1 MKSLQKTFQTN
12 ADKMGTHQF
21 TLIKRTSTVAMYRR
35 DWLDGKL
42 HSYEVFKV
50 KTVKAGAPL
59 PGGSFVQEDYES
71 YPGKGGFGR
80 YGYSCKTLER
90 ANHWFEHLSHLNDN
104 SNTSDNGEPLDDSN
118 SIKSERSSEIGAKRR
133 GRKAVDRSTL
143 KMPKKGEKFDIKT
156 LSAMNPSVS
165 SGFMYIHLQGL
176 IKMNQAAAVDTIKGG
191 RGKPTVIYEMLTD

>member
-118 SIKSERSSEIGAKRR
+118 SIKSERSSEIGQCLEGFR
-133 GRKAVDRSTL
+133 V
-143 KMPKKGEKFDIKT
+143 KFDVIEHLAAHKKNCGYEYT
-156 LSAMNPSVS
+156 IYHKKPKARSWSRWQRRSPAQQFFQRISGKLNPRSVLL
-165 SGFMYIHLQGL
+165 H
-176 IKMNQAAAVDTIKGG
+176 
-191 RGKPTVIYEMLTD
+191 